1 MLRGVDSPRT
11 PPLLTPAHSRTQSLE
26 AERFV
31 GGGGAGGLVADGGAG
46 VGGGGVYS
54 YSMGAE
60 QCPAALEMG
69 QRKEDV
75 YTSSPSVRQVQQGKA
90 VIAGLEDAH
99 RRMQVS

>member
-1 MLRGVDSPRT
+1 
-11 PPLLTPAHSRTQSLE
+11 
-26 AERFV
+26 
-31 GGGGAGGLVADGGAG
+31 
-46 VGGGGVYS
+46 
-54 YSMGAE
+54 
-60 QCPAALEMG
+60 MG